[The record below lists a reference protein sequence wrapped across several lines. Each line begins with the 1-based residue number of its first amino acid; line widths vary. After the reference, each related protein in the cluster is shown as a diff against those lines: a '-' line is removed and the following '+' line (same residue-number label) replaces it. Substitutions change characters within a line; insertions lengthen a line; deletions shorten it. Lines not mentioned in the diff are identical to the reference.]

1 MVLRRRQPALHSD
14 LGGGAAWG
22 TISPSPVAAPGP
34 SSLLRSG
41 DSALPPTG
49 TPRARRPRRGQLRSL
64 IPLAPGK
71 LRQRGGRAGTAP
83 PLTGRQTNRGEKGK
97 RGGGGVV
104 EKPIR
109 IPLLSLGSI
118 NTVKFGLKK
127 KWGFSLLLAPPAH
140 TPPASEEQGR
150 AVLASSPSRSEPKV
164 ILQPA
169 PTPTPRLHLQP

>member
-1 MVLRRRQPALHSD
+1 MGDNLPFPCGSSRPQQPPPERGLGAAAHRDPPSPAPPAGAAPEPHPARSGEAPAAGGLRRHRAPLDRQTD
-14 LGGGAAWG
+14 
-22 TISPSPVAAPGP
+22 
-34 SSLLRSG
+34 
-41 DSALPPTG
+41 
-49 TPRARRPRRGQLRSL
+49 
-64 IPLAPGK
+64 K
-71 LRQRGGRAGTAP
+71 QRGEREA
-83 PLTGRQTNRGEKGK
+83 
-97 RGGGGVV
+97 GGVGV

-164 ILQPA
+164 ILQLQLPLPA
-169 PTPTPRLHLQP
+169 CICSPNPE